1 MSIDGAE
8 AIFIRVYSND
18 AVTEI
23 TYLGMLLFFYPSI
36 STKLFGVVVAMNKT
50 LESLEN
56 YEKTP

>member
-1 MSIDGAE
+1 MAE
-8 AIFIRVYSND
+8 DIFIRVYSND

-23 TYLGMLLFFYPSI
+23 TYLGMLLFFYPFI